1 MVIRMKRTIEAII
14 FDLDG
19 VIVST
24 DEYHYKAW
32 KRLADEEGISF
43 DREINHRLR
52 GVGRMACVDIILEKA
67 SGTYTVEEKEH
78 IAERKNRYYIESLGD
93 LNEQALLP
101 GVKETL
107 PLLKEEG
114 YRLAIG
120 SSSKN
125 AGLILKK
132 LGIAHSFHKVI
143 DGNDITFSK
152 PNPEVFLKA
161 AAALGVKPENCIVV
175 EDSTAGIDAARSAGM
190 HAIGIG
196 EAWAYEKTEIGI
208 TSFEQIIRVCKTR

>member
-1 MVIRMKRTIEAII
+1 MKRKIEAII

-32 KRLADEEGISF
+32 KRLADEEGIFF
-43 DREINHRLR
+43 DRKMNHRLR
-52 GVGRMACVDIILEKA
+52 GVSRMACVDIILEKA
-67 SGTYTVEEKEH
+67 SNTYTAAEKESM
-78 IAERKNRYYIESLGD
+78 AERKNRYYIESLGNLD
-93 LNEQALLP
+93 DRAMLP

-114 YRLAIG
+114 YRIAIG

-132 LGIAHSFHKVI
+132 LGLSHTFHSVV
-143 DGNDITFSK
+143 DGNDISHSK
-152 PNPEVFLKA
+152 PDPEVFLKA
-161 AAALGVKPENCIVV
+161 AAALGAEPCNCIVV
-175 EDSTAGIDAARSAGM
+175 EDSTAGIDAARSGGM
-190 HAIGIG
+190 FAVGMG
-196 EAWAYEKTEIGI
+196 EAQVYEKTQTGI
-208 TSFEQIIRVCKTR
+208 VSFEQIVSVCRTLEEQE

>member
-1 MVIRMKRTIEAII
+1 MKRIIEAIV

-32 KRLADEEGISF
+32 KRLADEEGIPF
-43 DREINHRLR
+43 DRKLNHRLR
-52 GVGRMACVDIILEKA
+52 GVSRMACVDIILENA
-67 SGTYTVEEKEH
+67 PGTYTAAEKENM
-78 IAERKNRYYIESLGD
+78 AERKNRYYIESLAG
-93 LNEQALLP
+93 LNKQALLP
-101 GVKETL
+101 GVEETL
-107 PLLKEEG
+107 FLLKEEG

-132 LGIAHSFHKVI
+132 LGLENTFHKVI
-143 DGNDITFSK
+143 DGNDISFSK
-152 PNPEVFLKA
+152 PYPEVFLKA

-175 EDSTAGIDAARSAGM
+175 EDSTAGIDAARCGGM
-190 HAIGIG
+190 LAVGIG
-196 EAWAYEKTEIGI
+196 EAQKYEKTQIGI
-208 TSFEQIIRVCKTR
+208 ASFEQIAGVCRTLKEQG

>member
-1 MVIRMKRTIEAII
+1 MKRIIEAIV

-32 KRLADEEGISF
+32 KRLADEEGIPF
-43 DREINHRLR
+43 DRKLNHRLR
-52 GVGRMACVDIILEKA
+52 GVSRMACVDIILENA
-67 SGTYTVEEKEH
+67 PGTYTAAEKENM
-78 IAERKNRYYIESLGD
+78 AERKNGYYIESLGG
-93 LNEQALLP
+93 LNKQALLP
-101 GVKETL
+101 GVEETL
-107 PLLKEEG
+107 LLLKEEG

-132 LGIAHSFHKVI
+132 LGLENTFHKVI
-143 DGNDITFSK
+143 DGNDISFSK
-152 PNPEVFLKA
+152 PYPEVFLKA

-175 EDSTAGIDAARSAGM
+175 EDSTAGIDAARCGGM
-190 HAIGIG
+190 LAVGIG
-196 EAWAYEKTEIGI
+196 EAQKYEKTQIGI
-208 TSFEQIIRVCKTR
+208 ASFEQIAGVCRTLKEQG

>member
-1 MVIRMKRTIEAII
+1 MEKRVVDAII

-32 KRLADEEGISF
+32 KRLADEEGIPF
-43 DREINHRLR
+43 DREMNHRLR
-52 GVGRMACVDIILEKA
+52 GVSRMACVNIILEKMPDI
-67 SGTYTVEEKEH
+67 YTLAEKENM
-78 IAERKNRYYIESLGD
+78 AERKNRYYIESLGN

-101 GVKETL
+101 GVQETL
-107 PLLKEEG
+107 PLLKKEG
-114 YRLAIG
+114 YQIAIG

-125 AGLILKK
+125 AGMILEK
-132 LGIAHSFHKVI
+132 LGLNHTFHKVV

-161 AAALGVKPENCIVV
+161 ADALGVRPERCIVV
-175 EDSTAGIDAARSAGM
+175 EDSTAGIDAARCAGM
-190 HAIGIG
+190 FAVGTG
-196 EAWAYEKTEIGI
+196 EAQIYEKTQIGI
-208 TSFEQIIRVCKTR
+208 SSFEQIAGVCRKLNG